1 MLEYIA
7 DIDRVV
13 MESQMNVCD
22 SIINLIDKYETISE
36 YYTE

>member
-7 DIDRVV
+7 DIDRAV